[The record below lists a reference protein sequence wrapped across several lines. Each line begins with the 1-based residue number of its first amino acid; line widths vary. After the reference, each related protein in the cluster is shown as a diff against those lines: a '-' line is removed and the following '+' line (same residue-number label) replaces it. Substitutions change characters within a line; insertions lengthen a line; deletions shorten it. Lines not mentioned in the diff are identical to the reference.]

1 MALRNAG
8 KWSLYLLLWLTG
20 AGSLFGQASTLSTS
34 GVVFTNYSYQ
44 TESGDNAFSVNRA
57 YVTVRGALSPGAR
70 FRVTSDV
77 RPPDSTGG
85 GYDLILKYAY
95 AAWSPGRV
103 STFTF
108 GLMNTGAFL
117 IQERTW
123 GLRYL
128 FKTALDQY
136 HYAISADF
144 GLGYQAR
151 FLSKMSVMA
160 KVTNGGGFT
169 AAETNTGKRLHLRL
183 LYGSE
188 DLSRE
193 IGFNAGVYGSV
204 DYTGPGDQ
212 VYLYSVFVGRH
223 SNHFWVG
230 SEFGTRSP
238 DLAFSSEAHNY
249 FYSFYGRLEVSRTIQ
264 LFGRTDYDQDALG
277 SGAAEP
283 VAQRW
288 HLAGVQFSMSQG
300 LKVTPNIVYHTTD
313 QENTLFIRL
322 SGEIRF

>member
-8 KWSLYLLLWLTG
+8 KWILYSLLWLAG
-20 AGSLFGQASTLSTS
+20 AGTLFGQASSLNTS

-44 TESGDNAFSVNRA
+44 TEGGANAFSVNRA
-57 YVTVRGALSPGAR
+57 YVNVRGMLSPRAQ

-77 RPPDSTGG
+77 RQPDSTGG

-95 AAWSPGRV
+95 ANWSPGRV
-103 STFTF
+103 STFSF

-123 GLRYL
+123 GMRYL

-136 HYAISADF
+136 HYAIATDF
-144 GLGYQAR
+144 GIGYQAS
-151 FLSKMSVMA
+151 FSSKISVMA

-169 AAETNTGKRLHLRL
+169 VAEMNTGKRLHLRL

-188 DLSRE
+188 NLSQE

-204 DYTGPGDQ
+204 DYIQPGDQ
-212 VYLYSVFVGRH
+212 IYLYSVFAGRH

-230 SEFGTRSP
+230 SEFGTRST
-238 DLAFSSEAHNY
+238 DLAFSSEAQNY
-249 FYSFYGRLEVSRTIQ
+249 FYSFYGRLEVARTVQI
-264 LFGRTDYDQDALG
+264 FGRTDYEQDALG
-277 SGAAEP
+277 SGTTEP
-283 VAQRW
+283 VSQRW
-288 HLAGVQFSMSQG
+288 HLAGIQFALSKG

-313 QENTLFIRL
+313 QENTLFARL